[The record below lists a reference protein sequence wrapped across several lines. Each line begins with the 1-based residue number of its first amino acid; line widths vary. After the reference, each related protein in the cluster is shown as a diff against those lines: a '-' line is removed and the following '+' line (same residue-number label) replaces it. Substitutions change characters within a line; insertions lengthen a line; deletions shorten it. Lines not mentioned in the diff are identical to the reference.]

1 MIKSQWPTLLRHNPR
16 LRMGAVLG
24 LLLAVGIAFSLSG
37 VSLVRAATATI
48 SAQPISAPLPE
59 TDPFSPFWD
68 RSPQAVVPMSA
79 QQMWQPGGGGTTPEV
94 RVRALHNGKRIAF
107 LLNWTDDT
115 RNDYVKDVSSDAAA
129 IELPFD
135 AHNLPY
141 QCMGMSGNRVN
152 IWQWKAALQQ
162 VAQDTGQANNGV
174 RNLTSNG
181 MGKAVETPGVV
192 PTGDAVWRDGQW
204 YLVFARAVSAGDSGS
219 APLLVG
225 SPTNAAFAIWNGAKG
240 ETRAMKSVST
250 WMPVE
255 IAEVGAAGATNYLVL
270 GVSILAA
277 VGAVALAWRL
287 IPR

>member
-1 MIKSQWPTLLRHNPR
+1 MKSHWRAELQRNPR

-24 LLLAVGIAFSLSG
+24 LLLAVGIGFSLTG
-37 VSLVRAATATI
+37 TSLVRAATATI
-48 SAQPISAPLPE
+48 SAQPISAPVPE
-59 TDPFSPFWD
+59 TDPFSPLWAQ
-68 RSPQAVVPMSA
+68 SPQAVVPMSA

-115 RNDYVKDVSSDAAA
+115 RNDYVKDVPSDAAA

-135 AHNLPY
+135 AHALPY

-162 VAQDTGQANNGV
+162 VAQDIGQANSGI

-181 MGKAVETPGVV
+181 MGKAVETPGIT
-192 PTGDAVWRDGQW
+192 PTGVAVWREGQW
-204 YLVFARAVSAGDSGS
+204 YLIFARDVSTGDAGS
-219 APLLVG
+219 APLVVG
-225 SPTNAAFAIWNGAKG
+225 SPTDAAFAIWNGAKG

-255 IAEVGAAGATNYLVL
+255 IADASAASTTNYLVL
-270 GVSILAA
+270 AVSVLAA